1 MTSEAVEAES
11 IVLSVGDTTY
21 LVSSD
26 NGIGGSKTHLSDFP
40 LETLCENRPGREKK
54 KVASSPP
61 KK

>member
-1 MTSEAVEAES
+1 MMNR
-11 IVLSVGDTTY
+11 L
-21 LVSSD
+21 SSD